1 MLADLQDPVKTALP
15 VEDADPVILGE
26 ADHAAGEDVP
36 VGQPDPGHL
45 QPAQWKTINRPKDQ
59 VFHSFIHTSFIKED
73 RDRQ

>member
-1 MLADLQDPVKTALP
+1 MFTDLKYPVKTALP

-45 QPAQWKTINRPKDQ
+45 HPVQCKTINIQQDQ
-59 VFHSFIHTSFIKED
+59 I
-73 RDRQ
+73 